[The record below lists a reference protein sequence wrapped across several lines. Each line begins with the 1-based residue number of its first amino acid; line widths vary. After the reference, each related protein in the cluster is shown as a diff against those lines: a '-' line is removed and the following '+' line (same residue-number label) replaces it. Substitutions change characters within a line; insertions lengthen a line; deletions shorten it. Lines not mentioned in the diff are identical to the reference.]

1 MRKATADSTA
11 AGPHPDPDPL
21 ELADQLAP
29 AIEAAAGEIEE
40 RRELTPA
47 IFDRLLQAGFYRLL
61 IPRTV
66 NGSELPVSRF
76 ARVIERIA
84 RADASTAWCL
94 GQCGGCSMSAGYLAP
109 ETARKIFGPQRTVL
123 AWGAGP
129 KGKCVT
135 VPGGYEATGSWMFAS
150 GGRQASWL
158 GAHIPVFDPSGTPR
172 TAPDGK
178 QLVRTLI
185 FPAQEAKMTDVWHVM
200 GLKGTGSDNYS
211 VEKLFVPA
219 EHTFDLDG
227 KADPSQTG
235 VLYAFPIRLVYAAAF
250 SSVALGIAR
259 AMLDSFIELAQGKV
273 PHAQKSV
280 LRDNAVVQSHTAQ
293 AEAKLRSARVYLL
306 RTLEEIEAAVAA
318 GHQRE
323 LSHEQRMQIRL
334 AATFCLHLGK
344 EVADTVYHAAGSSAI
359 MESGVF
365 ERRFRDMHAVTQQV
379 QGRYV
384 HYETVGQFLL
394 GLGPDPNNV

>member
-1 MRKATADSTA
+1 MRQATADPA
-11 AGPHPDPDPL
+11 PAGRPPEADPL
-21 ELADQLAP
+21 ALAERFAP
-29 AIEAAAGEIEE
+29 AIEAAAGEIEA

-47 IFDRLLQAGFYRLL
+47 VFDMLLQAGFYRLL
-61 IPRTV
+61 IPRAV
-66 NGSELPVSRF
+66 SGLELPVSRF

-94 GQCGGCSMSAGYLAP
+94 GQSGGCSMSAGYLAP

-135 VPGGYEATGSWMFAS
+135 VPGGYEATGTWMFAS
-150 GGRQASWL
+150 GGRQANWL
-158 GAHIPVFDPSGTPR
+158 GAHIPVFDPSGAPR
-172 TAPDGK
+172 LAAGGK
-178 QLVRTLI
+178 QLVRTLL
-185 FPAQEAKMTDVWHVM
+185 FPALQAKMTDVWHVM
-200 GLKGTGSDNYS
+200 GLKGTGSDNYA
-211 VEKLFVPA
+211 VKKLFVPA
-219 EHTFDLDG
+219 EHTLDIDG
-227 KADPSQTG
+227 IPDPSQRS

-259 AMLDSFIELAQGKV
+259 ALLDSFIELARGKV
-273 PHAQKSV
+273 PHAQQNI
-280 LRDNAVVQSHTAQ
+280 LRDSAVVQSTVGQ
-293 AEAKLRSARVYLL
+293 AEAKLRSARAYLL

-318 GHQRE
+318 GSQRE
-323 LSHEQRMQIRL
+323 LTLEQRMQIRL
-334 AATFCLHLGK
+334 ASTFCLHLGK

-365 ERRFRDMHAVTQQV
+365 ERRFRDIHAVTQQV

-394 GLGPDPNNV
+394 GLGPDPTNV